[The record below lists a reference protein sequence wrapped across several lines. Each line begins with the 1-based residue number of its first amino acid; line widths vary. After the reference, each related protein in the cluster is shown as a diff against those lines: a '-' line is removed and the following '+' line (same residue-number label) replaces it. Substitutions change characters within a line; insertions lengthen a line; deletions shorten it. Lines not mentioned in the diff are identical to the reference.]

1 MKAFRVSRYCLLITL
16 IGLALSATAQARS
29 GSSAHAYLLRGIF
42 NVSVGLDALA
52 DKLRRVGIAA
62 TVYGHDE
69 EGIVAAEALQQF
81 QAGRARPIILIVI
94 RSAPGRRC
102 G

>member
-1 MKAFRVSRYCLLITL
+1 MKSFRLSHYCLLITL

-29 GSSAHAYLLRGIF
+29 GLSAHVYLLRGIF

-52 DKLRRVGIAA
+52 AKLSQVGIAT

-69 EGIVAAEALQQF
+69 EGNFRPVA
-81 QAGRARPIILIVI
+81 RARSFSSVI
-94 RSAPGRRC
+94 RSAPARRC
-102 G
+102 ESQRV